1 MLLTLAMAAACL
13 AQEVAVTPVPR
24 LLPPVAAV
32 GAIAGISAQPMA
44 LSPQL
49 AAPAILMPQ
58 GLTAL
63 TPLALGHV
71 EAARPIAATRAVLA
85 ETTARQAPAAAAHS
99 RERGALGRVQEA
111 AGELARP
118 NAEPGRVLSELFDS
132 PARPAKGEAVGT
144 GAAEP
149 IQPESAF
156 GDKFRA
162 LYEPRGSIDLSKI
175 DPDATPGAKS
185 RKKAEKKLDEFTAE
199 LDTLQQRLY
208 AGGKNS
214 VLIVLQGMDTSGKDG
229 TIRWVFGHVN
239 PQGTEVHAFKKP
251 TETEAAHHFLWRVRK
266 VLPGLGKIGIFNRS
280 QYEDILVPSVYHTF
294 SPEEVE
300 SRYDQINAFEKSLAD
315 NGTLVLK
322 FFLHIDKDEQ
332 KERLQARLDDPE
344 KNWKFDPS
352 DLEAREHWDEFQDVY
367 GKILARTSTPWAPWY
382 IIPANHK
389 WYRNYAIGRI
399 VAQAI
404 RTLHPSPPPAKPGLD
419 KVVIPD

>member
-280 QYEDILVPSVYHTF
+280 Q
-294 SPEEVE
+294 
-300 SRYDQINAFEKSLAD
+300 LAD